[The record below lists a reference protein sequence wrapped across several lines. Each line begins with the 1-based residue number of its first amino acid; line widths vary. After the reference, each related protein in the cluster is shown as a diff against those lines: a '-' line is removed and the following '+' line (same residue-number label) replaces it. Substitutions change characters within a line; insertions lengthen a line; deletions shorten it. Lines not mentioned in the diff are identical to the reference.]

1 MTTTPAGDGPV
12 SATALRAVTPA
23 ASVMLAP
30 NPSPMTLEGTNT
42 WMLRGADATGYI
54 VIDAGPPDE
63 SHLARVAAVGTVELI
78 LLTHGHPDH
87 SGGSARLAELTGAP
101 VLALDRQ
108 FGEPLQAGDSF
119 HQCGVHLEVISTP
132 GHSADS
138 LSFYL
143 PDDNAVLT
151 GDTILGRG
159 TTVVAWPDG
168 ELGPYLESLKTLREY
183 GDAAVLP
190 GHGPELPNA
199 GRVAEEYLAHRA
211 ERLSQVAKAVAGGAH
226 TPREVVEIVY
236 VDVPEVLWPA
246 AELSVHAQL
255 DHLVK
260 QNPALAD
267 RLDLTPTPANELAA
281 RLAEASLVLTGEPPG

>member
-1 MTTTPAGDGPV
+1 V
-12 SATALRAVTPA
+12 TAS

-42 WMLRGADATGYI
+42 WMLRGEDAQGYV
-54 VIDAGPPDE
+54 VIDAGPPTE
-63 SHLARVAAVGTVELI
+63 AHLARVAAVGPIELI

-87 SGGSARLAELTGAP
+87 SGGSERLAELTGAP
-101 VLALDRQ
+101 VLALDRK
-108 FGEPLQAGDSF
+108 FGQPLAAGDSF
-119 HQCGVHLEVISTP
+119 NQCGVRLEVIATP

-168 ELGPYLESLKTLREY
+168 QLGPYLESLKALREY

-190 GHGPELPNA
+190 GHGPELPSA
-199 GRVAEEYLAHRA
+199 GRVAEEYLDHRA
-211 ERLSQVAKAVAGGAH
+211 ERLAQVSNAVADGAR

-255 DHLVK
+255 DYLIERT
-260 QNPALAD
+260 PALAD
-267 RLDLTPTPANELAA
+267 QLDLTPTPALEMAA
-281 RLAEASLVLTGEPPG
+281 RMAEASLVGTSEPPG